1 MFFSGRLPVASLIE
15 MCRTMRHY
23 LGAGLTLRDVFR
35 QQARK
40 GSAALRP
47 VAERISQGLE
57 RGEDLEA
64 ALNREKAAFP
74 PLFLAMASVGEH
86 SGMLPEVCTEL
97 EKYFTLQR
105 TLRRQ

>member
-1 MFFSGRLPVASLIE
+1 MLFSARLPLASMIE

-47 VAERISQGLE
+47 IAERISQDLE
-57 RGEDLEA
+57 RGEALEA
-64 ALNREKAAFP
+64 ALQREKAAFP
-74 PLFLAMASVGEH
+74 PLFLSMASVGEH

-97 EKYFTLQR
+97 EKYYILQR
-105 TLRRQ
+105 TLQR